1 MRKDELLT
9 TSELCKQFGVSKQT
23 VYYWLKKGLP
33 YKKRKVGGKYLFNLG
48 EVLAFLDKW
57 KKWERRVN

>member
-9 TSELCKQFGVSKQT
+9 TSELCEQFVVSKQT

-57 KKWERRVN
+57 NKWERRVN